1 MLINDNKEQI
11 NNIDYK
17 SNKNKKEYSF
27 GYNNII
33 LEIVNDKLRIIIKH
47 MTEFNSQ
54 IITFQKDFT
63 QDELNELN
71 KIFTIFD
78 KVDDS
83 INLIN
88 ISLIENNKDIL
99 ISINNS
105 NCTIHLKLSVNEL
118 PKTNISDIVTFSLP
132 LSLEQNN
139 ISNNNDNYKN
149 NSLNL
154 QNTRQLNNNDISLE
168 KSSIKNINAYIQ
180 QLILKIEQLSEE
192 NKKIKNR
199 INILERNNNYLIK
212 IIKEKRIRVLEEYL
226 LNNKNI
232 NSNNIDND
240 NYLNKNIFISRKD
253 PFNLNEYELEK
264 SQNYFTRIPTNYEK
278 EKEKNENKIILYN
291 DKEDGKEE
299 NYLYSSKVNE
309 EIFDDV
315 EFFKN
320 NGRKSNLSDKKLD
333 SNKYNG
339 DENESDIGKNIMCID
354 EQEEEK
360 KDKLKEN
367 IFIKIEES
375 NNNTKNRS
383 SIKLGVVFP
392 FFPSLGASS
401 FNLKGK
407 KKLNDDIRKSGEFNY
422 KSIRTNSNII

>member
-1 MLINDNKEQI
+1 MFINDNKEQI

-27 GYNNII
+27 GNNNII
-33 LEIVNDKLRIIIKH
+33 IEIVNDKLRIIIKH

-63 QDELNELN
+63 QDELNEMN

-118 PKTNISDIVTFSLP
+118 PKTNISDIVIFSLP
-132 LSLEQNN
+132 LSLEQNS
-139 ISNNNDNYKN
+139 ISNNNDIYKN

-154 QNTRQLNNNDISLE
+154 QNTRQFNNNDISLE
-168 KSSIKNINAYIQ
+168 KSNIKNINAYIQ

-212 IIKEKRIRVLEEYL
+212 IIKEKRTSVLE
-226 LNNKNI
+226 
-232 NSNNIDND
+232 
-240 NYLNKNIFISRKD
+240 
-253 PFNLNEYELEK
+253 
-264 SQNYFTRIPTNYEK
+264 
-278 EKEKNENKIILYN
+278 
-291 DKEDGKEE
+291 
-299 NYLYSSKVNE
+299 
-309 EIFDDV
+309 
-315 EFFKN
+315 
-320 NGRKSNLSDKKLD
+320 
-333 SNKYNG
+333 
-339 DENESDIGKNIMCID
+339 
-354 EQEEEK
+354 
-360 KDKLKEN
+360 
-367 IFIKIEES
+367 
-375 NNNTKNRS
+375 
-383 SIKLGVVFP
+383 
-392 FFPSLGASS
+392 
-401 FNLKGK
+401 
-407 KKLNDDIRKSGEFNY
+407 
-422 KSIRTNSNII
+422 

>member
-1 MLINDNKEQI
+1 MLINDKKEQI
-11 NNIDYK
+11 NNIDYE

-27 GYNNII
+27 GNNIII
-33 LEIVNDKLRIIIKH
+33 LEIVNDKLRITIKH
-47 MTEFNSQ
+47 MIEFNSK

-88 ISLIENNKDIL
+88 LSLIENNKDIL
-99 ISINNS
+99 ISTNNN
-105 NCTIHLKLSVNEL
+105 NCIIHLKLSVNEL
-118 PKTNISDIVTFSLP
+118 PKTNISDIATFSLP
-132 LSLEQNN
+132 LKLEQNS
-139 ISNNNDNYKN
+139 ISNNNDFYKN

-154 QNTRQLNNNDISLE
+154 EIIKQIRNDDIPFE
-168 KSSIKNINAYIQ
+168 KSNIKKINFFIQ
-180 QLILKIEQLSEE
+180 KLILKIEQLSEE

-199 INILERNNNYLIK
+199 INILEKNNNYLIK

-232 NSNNIDND
+232 NTKNND
-240 NYLNKNIFISRKD
+240 NYINKNIFISQKE
-253 PFNLNEYELEK
+253 PFNLNDSYELEK
-264 SQNYFTRIPTNYEK
+264 GPDNYIRMPYNYEMEK
-278 EKEKNENKIILYN
+278 EKHENKIILDN
-291 DKEDGKEE
+291 DKEDEKEE
-299 NYLYSSKVNE
+299 NYLYSSKVND
-309 EIFDDV
+309 EIFDDI

-320 NGRKSNLSDKKLD
+320 NGRKSNLNDIKIY
-333 SNKYNG
+333 NNTYNG
-339 DENESDIGKNIMCID
+339 NENESDIGKNIMCID

-367 IFIKIEES
+367 NFSKIEE
-375 NNNTKNRS
+375 NNNNSKNKS

-392 FFPSLGASS
+392 FFPSLGSSS
-401 FNLKGK
+401 FNLKSK
-407 KKLNDDIRKSGEFNY
+407 KKLNDDKRKSVEFNY
-422 KSIRTNSNII
+422 KSFRTNSNLI